1 MINIVNFYFSVYI
14 DHGDPVFPC
23 ESCGALLWHA
33 ESMVGQTHKTTNKYS
48 MCCGRGK
55 VKLGNEMP
63 QPPELLKNIITGN
76 HPKSK
81 SFIENIRR
89 YNSMFSFTSLGAK
102 EDMSVTRGGGPYC
115 YRIQGQN
122 YHRMGT
128 LLPKT
133 NKPPMFAQLYIYDR
147 PNEIQNRING
157 VRYAVNFV
165 HLIL

>member
-1 MINIVNFYFSVYI
+1 
-14 DHGDPVFPC
+14 
-23 ESCGALLWHA
+23 
-33 ESMVGQTHKTTNKYS
+33 MVGQTHNTTNKYS

-55 VKLGNEMP
+55 VKLGNEANE
-63 QPPELLKNIITGN
+63 PPELLMNLITGK
-76 HPKSK
+76 HAKSK

-102 EDMSVTRGGGPYC
+102 QDMSVTNERGPYC

-128 LLPKT
+128 LLPEA
-133 NKPPMFAQLYIYDR
+133 NKPPVFAQLYIYDR

-157 VRYAVNFV
+157 VRYVF
-165 HLIL
+165 IL

>member
-1 MINIVNFYFSVYI
+1 MFL
-14 DHGDPVFPC
+14 C

-55 VKLGNEMP
+55 VKLGNEANEL
-63 QPPELLKNIITGN
+63 PELLMNLITRN

-89 YNSMFSFTSLGAK
+89 YNSMFSFTSLGRRK
-102 EDMSVTRGGGPYC
+102 DMSVTKGRGPFC

-122 YHRMGT
+122 YNVCLRI
-128 LLPKT
+128 
-133 NKPPMFAQLYIYDR
+133 YIFTTDQMKY
-147 PNEIQNRING
+147 RIG
-157 VRYAVNFV
+157 
-165 HLIL
+165 